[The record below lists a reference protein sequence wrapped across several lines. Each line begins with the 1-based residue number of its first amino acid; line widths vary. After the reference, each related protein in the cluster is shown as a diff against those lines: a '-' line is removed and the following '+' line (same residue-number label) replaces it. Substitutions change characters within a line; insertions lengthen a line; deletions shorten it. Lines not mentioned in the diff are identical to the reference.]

1 MTSGSK
7 EVNVKVPPEDLA
19 PVVPIRVAKA
29 DEYDSAFN
37 RIRGVATDW
46 FGFLTKERG
55 EAPLLF
61 AELMEHSGKQRDLVL
76 RNLERFHT
84 WGLFELLTERSLTV
98 SVEDPRLGEDLGL
111 LALRL
116 SEVMDA
122 QRYHAGSLEDLRARA
137 WAHVANA
144 RRIQSDLQGG
154 DEAFCKAWRHLE
166 RGSQDP
172 FERAILLDL
181 DASLHRAQRR
191 FDEAIRSLRRA
202 VSIFRRLG
210 EKHRAGR
217 SLVNLAISYQSAGS
231 PRRGLPLL
239 QRALEWIDPAQEPRL
254 AFLIRH
260 NVVDLLAECGRF
272 REAEQAARLAAPWY
286 RRFPDA
292 RMRGRRLWVG
302 GKIARGLGKLPEAE
316 ALFWEARDVFLAEE
330 IPFET
335 GLVSLDLAL
344 LYAQQRRMPELR
356 RLAAELV
363 PIFVWGQN
371 PREALAALAIFQQAV

>member
-1 MTSGSK
+1 
-7 EVNVKVPPEDLA
+7 VKVPPEDLA
-19 PVVPIRVAKA
+19 PMVPIRVAKA
-29 DEYDSAFN
+29 DEYDRAFN
-37 RIRGVATDW
+37 RILGVATDW
-46 FGFLTKERG
+46 FGFLARERS
-55 EAPLLF
+55 EAPILF

-76 RNLERFHT
+76 RNLKRFHT

-116 SEVMDA
+116 SEVMEA

-144 RRIQSDLQGG
+144 RRIQSDHKGG
-154 DEAFCKAWRHLE
+154 DEAFRQAWWHLE
-166 RGSQDP
+166 LGSQDP
-172 FERAILLDL
+172 FEHAILLDL

-202 VSIFRRLG
+202 VSIFLQLG
-210 EKHRAGR
+210 ENHRAGR
-217 SLVNLAISYQSAGS
+217 SLVNLAISYQYSGR

-239 QRALEWIDPAQEPRL
+239 QRALEWIDPGLEPRL
-254 AFLIRH
+254 VFLIRH
-260 NVVDLLAECGRF
+260 NIVDLLAECGRF

-292 RMRGRRLWVG
+292 RIKGRRLWVE
-302 GKIARGLGKLPEAE
+302 GKIARGLGKLPQAE
-316 ALFWEARDVFLAEE
+316 ALFLAARDGFVIEGVL
-330 IPFET
+330 FET
-335 GLVSLDLAL
+335 GLVSLELAL
-344 LYAQQRRMPELR
+344 LYAQQRRMTELR

-363 PIFVWGQN
+363 PIFIWGQN
-371 PREALAALAIFQQAV
+371 HREALAALAIFQQAV